1 MHIVIIAVVVVV
13 IVVIVVCVVVVVVI
27 VVCVFANGVCVVL
40 FVFFENLADS
50 IFEFLLF
57 VISCYFVCFI
67 GSIVVVFVYIVK
79 GDNLLLYL
87 CVLL

>member
-13 IVVIVVCVVVVVVI
+13 VVIVVCVVVIVVV
-27 VVCVFANGVCVVL
+27 VVCVVC
-40 FVFFENLADS
+40 FFFFENLADS

-79 GDNLLLYL
+79 GSNLLLYL